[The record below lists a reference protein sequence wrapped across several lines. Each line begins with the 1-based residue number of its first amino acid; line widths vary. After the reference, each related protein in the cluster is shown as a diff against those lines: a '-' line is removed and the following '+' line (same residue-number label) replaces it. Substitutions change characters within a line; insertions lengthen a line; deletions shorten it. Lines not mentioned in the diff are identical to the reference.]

1 MSVPRDHMEQR
12 RDAAPASGGVL
23 AASLAEARRWLDADG
38 ASAPDVA
45 RRLRERRAAAVC
57 LVGAG
62 NAGDRM
68 LHWLDTPHARGWLA
82 VSGEPAVT
90 GDAGRFGA
98 EWEAALASGFVAADA
113 AVVAAMTL
121 AGAGRT
127 AVAAGPQ
134 LLPRLSWSEAPVFA
148 PARPPA
154 PRRLGLYAIVDSAQR
169 LEQVLAAGAKT
180 VQLRIKTPPAPDDA
194 WRAMLRGQVQ
204 RSVAACRAVGA
215 ELYVNDHWEL
225 AAGLGGCGVHLGQ
238 EDLAALDEAARA
250 ALLASGVALGVSS
263 HSLWELA
270 RARTLAPAYLA
281 CGPVWPTLTKDMPWR
296 PQGLDNLAWWC
307 AMAGV
312 PVVAIGGILSAEQMT
327 LAARSGASAV
337 CAVRV
342 LGDEPTFTVPLLQ
355 QALTMGRAAVPRL
368 PVPALPHPS
377 LASPYGRTRIDGSTD

>member
-1 MSVPRDHMEQR
+1 MSVPRDHMDRR

-45 RRLRERRAAAVC
+45 RRLRERGAAAVC

-90 GDAGRFGA
+90 GDAGCFGA
-98 EWEAALASGFVAADA
+98 EWEAALVSGFVAADA

-134 LLPRLSWSEAPVFA
+134 LLPRLSWSEVPVFA

-194 WRAMLRGQVQ
+194 WRAMLRDQVQ

-238 EDLAALDEAARA
+238 EDLAALDDAARA

-270 RARTLAPAYLA
+270 RAAALAPRYIA
-281 CGPVWPTLTKDMPWR
+281 CGPVWATSTKDMPWR

-307 AMAGV
+307 RMAPA
-312 PVVAIGGILSAEQMT
+312 PVVAIGGILAPDQVR
-327 LAARSGASAV
+327 AAAACGADGV
-337 CAVRV
+337 CLVRG
-342 LGDEPTFTVPLLQ
+342 LGERPIETVPPLQ
-355 QALTMGRAAVPRL
+355 AALEAGWRRYAAGGIE
-368 PVPALPHPS
+368 PAAHWPHPS
-377 LASPYGRTRIDGSTD
+377 LGPRA